1 MGLRIAVDARVPDAQ
16 WGGVQHVITGLATG
30 LGHDDDGDDEFLFL
44 AYSGESAWLEPHLA
58 ANSRLVEVPG
68 GTGKTK
74 RRRAFERVAKSA
86 PRVAALA
93 QRTAPFLGRMA
104 APIPRSDGI
113 LESLGVDLIHFTTQQ
128 AFVTPVPSI
137 YQPHDLQHVHLPGNF
152 SRLQLRYRD
161 AAYRTFCEQARL
173 VVVMTNWGREDLCTE
188 FQVPRDKV
196 AVVPWAP
203 VANLQSDASV
213 GNERDLPPR
222 FLLYPAQTWPHK
234 NHVRLIEAIA
244 SLREKD
250 LRVTLLC
257 TGQHTQ
263 HYGALKRRVEELGL
277 SEQILFLGYVDA
289 ATLAAMYRRATALVF
304 PSRFEG
310 WGLPVVE
317 AFAFGLPVVASNAT
331 VLPEVAGGA
340 ALLFDPHDT
349 RSMAD
354 AIARVWQDEP
364 LRSSLRGRG
373 LIRAADLSWDRTART
388 FRALYRKVARVA
400 LSDEDRA
407 LLAPPTLIA

>member
-1 MGLRIAVDARVPDAQ
+1 
-16 WGGVQHVITGLATG
+16 
-30 LGHDDDGDDEFLFL
+30 
-44 AYSGESAWLEPHLA
+44 
-58 ANSRLVEVPG
+58 
-68 GTGKTK
+68 
-74 RRRAFERVAKSA
+74 
-86 PRVAALA
+86 
-93 QRTAPFLGRMA
+93 
-104 APIPRSDGI
+104 
-113 LESLGVDLIHFTTQQ
+113 
-128 AFVTPVPSI
+128 
-137 YQPHDLQHVHLPGNF
+137 
-152 SRLQLRYRD
+152 
-161 AAYRTFCEQARL
+161 
-173 VVVMTNWGREDLCTE
+173 MTNWGREDLCTE